1 MAFTFNGHG
10 TMVYQAQGNVGWR
23 SYDAVEWF
31 VLFYIPLI
39 PLRAV
44 HTFGWKN
51 AWGWGGQKFQT
62 VPLRWSRALVIR
74 SFLRPMR
81 WALIGFGC
89 ILLSLGIPLAALI
102 AVGDQLHRR
111 GDMIITLASGILLVG
126 SGVILHWALA
136 FTDRRTQNIRRVLG
150 PHPLGSCD
158 PALMKKPMNPDP
170 CEDFGA
176 ESYADAVPALLDA
189 ERYSRAMWAARL
201 SAAWEDPAVGE
212 ELTDQVLRHP
222 GVPEAVEQVRR
233 KPGRWAEV
241 MQPPAERPKA
251 RRLPAT
257 PAAEAPPDAPPLR
270 REGVVRPEE
279 VRRGTARLTGA
290 ENARPIRGEA
300 SPRKARSPRR
310 IRDEYDAAPRSN
322 KGLVIGLI
330 VGGALLAVGLAA
342 GGATLLY
349 VLVFAG
355 KSATGGASNQPAS
368 PAAAFTPAPK
378 VFKPATIPSSYI
390 IAHGLPVQYMVLN
403 HDGTVIASAD
413 QQMFKLWEPFEKNH
427 KPLASF
433 TVKRNPVSSLA
444 FSPDGT
450 RLAVGFGGDPPE
462 LRDGRTGA
470 LLKVRT
476 VRLNQGADATGAAIP
491 DRRSTRCLT
500 FSADGK
506 VLAVGRGGDVHLWDV
521 EAGKQQRLLKAHG
534 DAVQALAYSPDGK
547 TLATAGRDN
556 IIKLW
561 DTETWAERSVLR
573 GHTKDVRALAF
584 SPDGTRLA
592 SAGSDALVIVWETA
606 AGKEEGRLTGHTGA
620 VLSVAYSGD
629 GKRLATGSDD
639 ATLRLWD
646 AAAFAERWQ
655 IHHPGNATVEAVAF
669 DPHGDAL
676 FATFSGMIQ
685 RWDVPKLL
693 GP

>member
-1 MAFTFNGHG
+1 MPYTFNGCG
-10 TMVYQAQGNVGWR
+10 TTVYQGRGQVGWG
-23 SYDAVEWF
+23 SFDAVEWL
-31 VLFYIPLI
+31 VLFFLPIA

-51 AWGWGGQKFQT
+51 SWGGQKFQC
-62 VPLRWSRALVIR
+62 VPLRWSAVLVLR
-74 SFLRPMR
+74 SFLRPWR
-81 WALIGFGC
+81 
-89 ILLSLGIPLAALI
+89 LLLI
-102 AVGDQLHRR
+102 ASGLVALFFG
-111 GDMIITLASGILLVG
+111 TLLARTPPNQPGGGYGEEWFFLFVALLTILGL
-126 SGVILHWALA
+126 ILYVLLA
-136 FTDRRTQNIRRVLG
+136 VTDRRTNDIRRVIG
-150 PHPLGSCD
+150 PYQLGSCD

-170 CEDFGA
+170 RETFGA
-176 ESYADAVPALLDA
+176 DAYADAVPALLDA
-189 ERYSRAMWAARL
+189 QRYSRAMWAARL
-201 SAAWEDPAVGE
+201 STAWEDPAVGE

-222 GVPEAVEQVRR
+222 GVPEALEKVRR
-233 KPGRWAEV
+233 KPGCWAEV

-257 PAAEAPPDAPPLR
+257 PAAEAPSDAPPLR

-279 VRRGTARLTGA
+279 IRRGTPRPSGA
-290 ENARPIRGEA
+290 EKARPIRGGEA
-300 SPRKARSPRR
+300 SLRKAKPPRR

-322 KGLVIGLI
+322 RGLIIGLI
-330 VGGALLAVGLAA
+330 VGGALLAVGVAA

-349 VLVFAG
+349 VLVFVG
-355 KSATGGASNQPAS
+355 KSATGGASPAPAS
-368 PAAAFTPAPK
+368 PAPTAFTPAPK
-378 VFKPATIPSSYI
+378 VFKPATIPSSFI

-444 FSPDGT
+444 FTPDGT
-450 RLAVGFGGDPPE
+450 QMAVGYGGDALE
-462 LRDGRTGA
+462 LRDGRTGN
-470 LLKVRT
+470 LLHVRP
-476 VRLNQGADATGAAIP
+476 VHLSQGADATGAAIP
-491 DRRSTRCLT
+491 DRRSTRCLA

-506 VLAVGRGGDVHLWDV
+506 VLAAGRGGDVYLWDV

-556 IIKLW
+556 VVKLW
-561 DTETWAERSVLR
+561 DTDTWAERFVLR
-573 GHTKDVRALAF
+573 GHTKDVRALSF

-592 SAGSDALVIVWETA
+592 SAGSDALVIVWEA
-606 AGKEEGRLTGHTGA
+606 AGHTGA

-629 GKRLATGSDD
+629 GKRLATGSAD

-655 IHHPGNATVEAVAF
+655 IRHPDNGAVEAVAF
-669 DPHGDAL
+669 DPHGDTL
-676 FATFSGMIQ
+676 FATYSGMIQ